1 MRVLHGL
8 HELSVDALLGHLREV
23 DPERLRAL
31 RVKPLELRD
40 KFHHRRVAAGLDFR
54 EGRGRGLLG
63 LLRESRTRVELRDA
77 AVACLYDS
85 DHFLPFINMHL
96 TFALAASSS
105 PT

>member
-31 RVKPLELRD
+31 RGESLELRD
-40 KFHHRRVAAGLDFR
+40 ELHHRRVAARFYLR
-54 EGRGRGLLG
+54 ERGGRGLLG